1 MFLPLSR
8 ACVWDCVISHVF
20 HQCSSATS
28 PEVVAGRQIRM
39 RKWMWLQDYL
49 INNKESPEM
58 IMYHQ
63 WKTRQRGGRGGT
75 GDSDAGENQ
84 FVNQSLDPFISLGL
98 SIYLLYSASEEAARR
113 PGLVSLSISISHHL
127 PSVSTSI
134 SHPLS
139 LPSPINLSLLPQSD
153 SSHPFCEAVSS
164 SGGVECAC
172 YTHTHIHIYRHMEP
186 GVLRRQVIQT
196 YLLIRSRSVTF
207 QPSDLVVLGL
217 VTCFWSGQQRSE
229 CFPCSIYLQHQ
240 QMPDCLHSVLLFP
253 TWFFLFILH

>member
-1 MFLPLSR
+1 MEDKAER
-8 ACVWDCVISHVF
+8 R
-20 HQCSSATS
+20 T
-28 PEVVAGRQIRM
+28 
-39 RKWMWLQDYL
+39 
-49 INNKESPEM
+49 
-58 IMYHQ
+58 
-63 WKTRQRGGRGGT
+63 GGT

-253 TWFFLFILH
+253 T